1 MLEASLTPATAL
13 AADGV
18 SVWGCMSKSSIL
30 LAHASAL
37 VLGIVPQWARAAA
50 SDPTVS
56 EVVVTVDRAGLL
68 ERNPSATVFGINKP
82 LIETPRSASFISDTT
97 LDRYGI
103 LTLDK
108 LTAISPGTY
117 TASYYGVPGSVE
129 IRGTLAENYF
139 RGFKRIE
146 NRGTYTTPIGD
157 AAQIEVLR
165 GPPTPIYGPGKIG
178 GLVNFIPKSAR
189 NEGRLLSGPTGEIT
203 LTGGSYDKKN
213 ATGQVGLPLHLGTA
227 EGGFY
232 AYGELEDS
240 GSVYRGVH
248 PKHQL
253 AEISAD
259 FNLGDGWTTA
269 FDAMAFSS
277 SGDVQTPGWNR
288 LTQDLIDHQTYV
300 TGHNTVLVDA
310 NHDGRLEPGEVGP
323 GPAGSYPFGTSL
335 YQPYF
340 GFPPGTDP
348 RFVLNAGV
356 GTTKLSPR
364 TVFVSPL
371 DFSRTGTATFYYE
384 LAKDLGGDKSVKL
397 QLFYDNLSNK
407 RFVSYGFPA
416 DYHAWTTEVRASY
429 AFPLSVANGF
439 VATRNLV
446 GASYRYYKGEQ
457 KESYGSGLIS
467 LDRRDLSVGPTPTD
481 VFDAPFFHSPGG
493 LQWETDIKTR
503 HDDVGVFAMSDITV
517 GGRLNLMLGGRY
529 DRYSVNSI
537 DVGLL
542 DVFDHVGPTDASNG
556 KWTYS
561 ASASYKLPFGLMP
574 YVTYASAAALEVEQ
588 AGNIKPSNVIHDGWL
603 SSSDL
608 TEGGVK
614 FQLFGKRV
622 VGSVA
627 GYGQNRTQ
635 LSGLSSIV
643 QATRSTGV
651 EYEIRYLATKNL
663 SITLSG
669 DSQHTEII
677 GPDHSLV
684 YIPPSTAGA
693 AGVNAYGGAYLVF
706 DFAQLP
712 GRSGDYSDSLIPHT
726 VVSLFGAYTS
736 DDHAWGRAGGA
747 LGVTYAS
754 KTSGLVQD
762 AVVYPAYELVNLS
775 LFWQRRPYAVSLNI
789 DNLLDKLYFTP
800 DQDTY
805 ANVGVLPG
813 RGREWRITLKRSF

>member
-1 MLEASLTPATAL
+1 
-13 AADGV
+13 
-18 SVWGCMSKSSIL
+18 MSKSSVL
-30 LAHASAL
+30 LGCASAL
-37 VLGIVPQWARAAA
+37 VLAAVAQGARAAPA
-50 SDPTVS
+50 DPTVS
-56 EVVVTVDRAGLL
+56 EVVVTADRAGLL
-68 ERNPSATVFGINKP
+68 ERKPSATVFGIDKP
-82 LIETPRSASFISDTT
+82 LIETPRSASFVSDTT

-108 LTAISPGTY
+108 LTAVSPGTY

-157 AAQIEVLR
+157 AAQIEVVR
-165 GPPTPIYGPGKIG
+165 GPPTPLYGPGKIG
-178 GLVNFIPKSAR
+178 GLVNFIPKTAR
-189 NEGRLLSGPTGEIT
+189 DQGRLLDGPTGEIT
-203 LTGGSYDKKN
+203 VTGGSYDKKN
-213 ATGQVGLPLHLGTA
+213 MTGQVGVPLHLGSA
-227 EGGFY
+227 QGGLY

-240 GSVYRGVH
+240 GSFYRGIH
-248 PKHQL
+248 PRHQL
-253 AEISAD
+253 GEISAD
-259 FNLGDGWTTA
+259 FDLGGGWTTA
-269 FDAMAFSS
+269 FDAMGYGS

-288 LTQDLIDHQTYV
+288 LTQALIDHQTYV
-300 TGHNTVLVDA
+300 TGRNTVLVDS
-310 NHDGRLEPGEVGP
+310 NHDGRLEPGEVSP
-323 GPAGSYPFGTSL
+323 GRPYPFGTSL

-340 GFPPGTDP
+340 GFPPATDP
-348 RFVLNAGV
+348 RFVLDTGV

-371 DFSRTGTATFYYE
+371 DFSRTGTATFYWDV
-384 LAKDLGGDKSVKL
+384 AKDLGGGRSLKL

-416 DYHAWTTEVRASY
+416 DYHAWTTEARATY
-429 AFPLSVANGF
+429 AFPFSLANGF

-457 KESYGSGLIS
+457 KESYDSGLIS
-467 LDRRDLSVGPTPTD
+467 LDRRDLAHGPTATD
-481 VFDAPFFHSPGG
+481 IFDAPFFHSPGG
-493 LQWETDIKTR
+493 LQWETDIKN
-503 HDDVGVFAMSDITV
+503 HYDDAGVFAMSDITV

-529 DRYSVNSI
+529 DRYSVEAI
-537 DVGLL
+537 DVGLMN
-542 DVFDHVGPTDASNG
+542 VFDHVGDTTASQG

-561 ASASYKLPFGLMP
+561 ASVSYKLPFGLMP

-588 AGNIKPSNVIHDGWL
+588 AGNIKPSNVVHGGWL
-603 SSSDL
+603 SDSDL

-614 FQLFGKRV
+614 FQMFGKRV

-627 GYGQNRTQ
+627 AYRQNRTQ

-651 EYEIRYLATKNL
+651 EYEVRYLATDNL
-663 SITLSG
+663 SFTLAG
-669 DSQHTEII
+669 NSQNTEIV

-684 YIPPSTAGA
+684 YIPPSTAGVP
-693 AGVNAYGGAYLVF
+693 GVDGYGGAYLVF
-706 DFAQLP
+706 DFAGLP
-712 GRSGDYSDSLIPHT
+712 GRGGNYADTLIPHT
-726 VVSLFGAYTS
+726 VVSLFGTYTS
-736 DDHAWGRAGGA
+736 DDHAWGRAGGT

-775 LFWQRRPYAVSLNI
+775 LFWRRRPYAVSLNI

-813 RGREWRITLKRSF
+813 RGREWRITVKRSF